1 MAAKA
6 FIAFGSNM
14 GDREAKFL
22 QALESLRGLP
32 STQLVGFSKLYET
45 EPVGISDGGPSF
57 LNGVIELDTNLNH
70 KDLMSMIRAKEIAL
84 GKSPVHRSDQSRVID
99 LDLLFYNDLV
109 CKEDEIEIPH
119 PRMHL
124 RAFVLLPLAE
134 IAPEIVHPVFNRT
147 VETLLRELEEN
158 PESQH
163 LGLSQSIR

>member
-1 MAAKA
+1 MTSKA
-6 FIAFGSNM
+6 FIAFGSNI

-22 QALESLRGLP
+22 EALESLRELP

-45 EPVGISDGGPSF
+45 EPVGISDGGSAF

-70 KDLMSMIRAKEIAL
+70 RDLMSVIRDKETAL

-99 LDLLFYNDLV
+99 LDLLLYDDLV

-124 RAFVLLPLAE
+124 RAFVLVPLAE
-134 IAPEIVHPVFNRT
+134 IAPEIVHPVFHRT
-147 VETLLRELEEN
+147 VETLLLELPEN
-158 PESQH
+158 LESEH
-163 LGLSQSIR
+163 FALV